1 MDAIVAVCS
10 DWAIGKDGG
19 LLVRNKEDM
28 HRFVQLTRGC
38 TVVMGRKTYESF
50 PGGPLKGRRNVIV
63 THDASYVPPK
73 AQNLAEGTSVVVVTY
88 PEAALAA
95 AQGDAQ
101 AWLIGG
107 ESLYRALLPQCA
119 CCFVTLNKTQVDG
132 ADAFFP
138 NLDED
143 PRWTLASR
151 DGEGV
156 TAEGVPFEF
165 VTYQRTAR

>member
-28 HRFVQLTRGC
+28 RRFVQLTRGC

-50 PGGPLKGRRNVIV
+50 PGGPLKGRRNIIV

-73 AQNLAEGTSVVVVTY
+73 AQGLAEGTSVEVVTS
-88 PEAALAA
+88 PDAALAA
-95 AQGDAQ
+95 VQADAQ

-107 ESLYRALLPQCA
+107 ESLYRALLPQCDR
-119 CCFVTLNKTQVDG
+119 CCLTLNKTQVDG

-138 NLDED
+138 NLDQD
-143 PRWTLASR
+143 PRWTLASH

-156 TAEGVPFEF
+156 TAAGIPFEF
-165 VTYQRTAR
+165 VTYERAH